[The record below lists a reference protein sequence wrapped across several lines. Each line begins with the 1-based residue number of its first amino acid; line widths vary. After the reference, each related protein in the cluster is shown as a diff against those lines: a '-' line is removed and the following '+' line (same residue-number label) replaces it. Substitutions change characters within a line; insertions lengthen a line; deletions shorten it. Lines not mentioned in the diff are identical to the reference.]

1 MVATNADCSIW
12 LNHSL
17 RTETWPKIRSK
28 SGSSAAR
35 SSRVSFTSKTQ
46 TLFTTFLSQQRSA
59 KESPSREPR
68 QAEMLT
74 SEDLKG
80 PKRADK
86 ARSAVL
92 TSEARKASH
101 ADRLKCYLGA
111 AFQAERLA
119 CLVRGGWLSV
129 EHLTQSHGLLD
140 QLGVRLR
147 ALFAADTEIVFQAD
161 SD

>member
-46 TLFTTFLSQQRSA
+46 TLFTTFLSRKRSA

-80 PKRADK
+80 PKRADQ
-86 ARSAVL
+86 
-92 TSEARKASH
+92 
-101 ADRLKCYLGA
+101 LKCYLGA

-119 CLVRGGWLSV
+119 CLVRGGRLSV
-129 EHLTQSHGLLD
+129 EHLAQSHGLLD

-147 ALFAADTEIVFQAD
+147 ALFAADTEIVFQTD
-161 SD
+161 SHVAA